1 MAGLFELSL
10 HTHFNRFENNLNK
23 FEGKT
28 IPLQKILLVVFFVIC
43 IIAGNT
49 HAEDTSNV
57 VLVSHKTA
65 PYKDVFAGFQNFL
78 SQQGIKIDYDVHIL
92 ENDLSET
99 QQIIH
104 HIKEEKADIL
114 FTVGNRAT
122 EMVLK
127 DIADIPV
134 VASMILKNIK
144 LTKAKNATG
153 VTLEFPI
160 ETEFYWLRQFLPEV
174 RRIGVIYNPEEN
186 HEKIHLAKSV
196 AKKMGLTLYTQEV
209 NQPKDIPNALKNIAK
224 NGDVL
229 WGIPDTMVLNPQT
242 ARQILLFS
250 FRNNIPFCG
259 LSPNWVEAG
268 ALYSLCWDYTD
279 IGMQGGEAAL
289 KIQQGS
295 KPDSVPIAA
304 PRKVLYSI
312 NLKTARQMKIKISQE
327 LLLNAHQ
334 VFKE

>member
-1 MAGLFELSL
+1 M
-10 HTHFNRFENNLNK
+10 NQ

-28 IPLQKILLVVFFVIC
+28 IALNRILLIVFFVIS
-43 IIAGNT
+43 IIAGNAQ
-49 HAEDTSNV
+49 AEYVSNIVLLSHRTS
-57 VLVSHKTA
+57 

-78 SQQGIKIDYDVHIL
+78 SRQGIKTHYAVHIL
-92 ENDLSET
+92 ENDLSKTE
-99 QQIIH
+99 QVIH
-104 HIKEEKADIL
+104 HIKEKKADIL

-122 EMVLK
+122 EMALK
-127 DIADIPV
+127 NIADIPV
-134 VASMILKNIK
+134 VASVILKNTTLAK
-144 LTKAKNATG
+144 SKNATG

-174 RRIGVIYNPEEN
+174 RRIGVIYNPKEN
-186 HEKIHLAKSV
+186 QEKIHLAKSV
-196 AKKMGLTLYTQEV
+196 ANKMGLILYAQEV

-259 LSPNWVEAG
+259 LSPSWVEAG

-279 IGMQGGEAAL
+279 IGIQGGEAAL
-289 KIQQGS
+289 KIQQGNT
-295 KPDSVPIAA
+295 PDSVPIAA

-334 VFKE
+334 VFKD